1 MRNGC
6 FLIPFTVILWSS
18 FVATL
23 VADRVTSIT
32 TDQDALLALKDHIV
46 NDPQN
51 LLTTNWTATTSVCDW
66 VGVTCGTRHRRVR
79 ALKLSDMDLTG
90 TIPPH
95 LGNLSFL
102 LFASFYN
109 NSFRGSVP
117 DELAKLRRLE
127 YFNLENNYFGGEI
140 PSWFGSFTRLHML
153 SLANNSFTGAIPP
166 SLFHLSELDALD
178 LSNND
183 LQGHIPGEIGK
194 LPKLRILYLSHTG
207 LSGSIPSAVFN
218 ISSLQVIVLTG
229 NMLSGSLPSANV
241 TMSSLRIL
249 DFGSNNLT
257 GSLPSNLFNNLPNL
271 EGLYLSRNLFHGQIP
286 AALFGCK
293 QLKDLSLSHNNF
305 EGKIHKDI
313 RNLTVLEQLY
323 LGYNKF
329 NGTIPPEIGNLVNLE
344 IISLSVNRIG
354 GPIPVRI
361 FNIST
366 LRFIQMT
373 GNYLSGH
380 LPSSIS
386 LQLPNLERL
395 IVGANELSG
404 PFPVSLSNASEL
416 LILEL
421 SSNFFS
427 GPIPDAFGDGLRSL
441 RDLNLGYNNFTS
453 NSLSSELNFL
463 TSLTNSKNLRK
474 VLLSDNPLKGTIPIP
489 VGNLSSSL
497 ENFVAESCQ
506 IKGSIP
512 EGIGNLSNLV
522 QLSLQDNDLKGT
534 IPTTIGR
541 LRKLQSLS
549 FSGNNLEGSAPSD
562 LCDIESL
569 AFLYLG
575 ENKLVGSIPSCLGNV
590 SSLRELS
597 MGANNLTSTIPSTLW
612 RLKDIQLLQL
622 SSNSLSGSLPLD
634 ISNLKVVRH
643 LDISGNQ
650 LSGEIPSSIGD
661 LNDLA
666 YLSFSNNRLQGPIS
680 RSFGDMVSLEFL
692 DLSRNNLS
700 GEIPKDMEKLT
711 YLKYFNVSF
720 NGLQGEIPGGGPF
733 KKFSA
738 RSFLGN
744 EALCGSPQMQVQPCK
759 TRGRHQ
765 SKKATANVF
774 KYILPAIGAVVM
786 ATAFTVLYVMRGRRN
801 EKQKQGDFPDL
812 ATWRRVSFQELERAT
827 DGFDEVNLLG
837 TGSFGS
843 VYKGL
848 FSDGVNVA
856 VKVFHSQ
863 LEGAFK
869 SFDVECE
876 VLRSIRHRNLV
887 KIITSCCNIDFKAL
901 VLEFMPNWSLEK
913 WLYSHN
919 YFLDLLQR
927 LNIMI
932 DVALALE
939 YLHHGNATLVVHCD
953 LKPSNI
959 LLDENMVAHVS
970 DFGISKLLGE
980 GHSITQT
987 MTLATVGYMA
997 PEYGSEGIVS
1007 VKGDVYS
1014 YGIVLME
1021 TFTRR
1026 KPTDEMFTGET
1037 NLKLWVKES
1046 LPGAVAQIADANLKD
1061 HGQYPAAKKDCLSS
1075 ILELALQCSAE
1086 QPEERIDIEDA
1097 LTALKKIKAKFLKDS
1112 RGIGTS
1118 YI

>member
-1 MRNGC
+1 MHGNAEVMNQIYKQLSFLKLRYPLTAMRNGC

-194 LPKLRILYLSHTG
+194 LP
-207 LSGSIPSAVFN
+207 N
-218 ISSLQVIVLTG
+218 
-229 NMLSGSLPSANV
+229 
-241 TMSSLRIL
+241 
-249 DFGSNNLT
+249 
-257 GSLPSNLFNNLPNL
+257 LPSNLFNNLPNL

>member
-1 MRNGC
+1 M
-6 FLIPFTVILWSS
+6 I
-18 FVATL
+18 
-23 VADRVTSIT
+23 
-32 TDQDALLALKDHIV
+32 
-46 NDPQN
+46 
-51 LLTTNWTATTSVCDW
+51 TSV
-66 VGVTCGTRHRRVR
+66 
-79 ALKLSDMDLTG
+79 
-90 TIPPH
+90 
-95 LGNLSFL
+95 
-102 LFASFYN
+102 
-109 NSFRGSVP
+109 
-117 DELAKLRRLE
+117 
-127 YFNLENNYFGGEI
+127 
-140 PSWFGSFTRLHML
+140 
-153 SLANNSFTGAIPP
+153 
-166 SLFHLSELDALD
+166 
-178 LSNND
+178 
-183 LQGHIPGEIGK
+183 
-194 LPKLRILYLSHTG
+194 
-207 LSGSIPSAVFN
+207 
-218 ISSLQVIVLTG
+218 
-229 NMLSGSLPSANV
+229 
-241 TMSSLRIL
+241 
-249 DFGSNNLT
+249 
-257 GSLPSNLFNNLPNL
+257 
-271 EGLYLSRNLFHGQIP
+271 
-286 AALFGCK
+286 
-293 QLKDLSLSHNNF
+293 
-305 EGKIHKDI
+305 
-313 RNLTVLEQLY
+313 LTVA
-323 LGYNKF
+323 
-329 NGTIPPEIGNLVNLE
+329 GTIPPEIGNLVNLE

-366 LRFIQMT
+366 LRSIEMT

-380 LPSSIS
+380 LPSSIG

-395 IVGANELSG
+395 IVAGNELSG

-416 LILEL
+416 LTLEL
-421 SSNFFS
+421 SSNFFF
-427 GPIPDAFGDGLRSL
+427 GPIPDAFGDGLRNL
-441 RDLNLGYNNFTS
+441 RYLNLGNNNFTS

-463 TSLTNSKNLRK
+463 TSLTNSKNLRQ
-474 VLLSDNPLKGTIPIP
+474 VILSCNPLKGTLPIS

-497 ENFVAESCQ
+497 EDLVADSCQ

-512 EGIGNLSNLV
+512 EGIGNLSNLA
-522 QLSLQDNDLKGT
+522 LLRLQDNDLKGT

-549 FSGNNLEGSAPSD
+549 FSGNNLEGSTPSV
-562 LCDIESL
+562 LCDIQSL

-575 ENKLVGSIPSCLGNV
+575 ENKLVGSMPSCLGNV

-634 ISNLKVVRH
+634 ISNLKVLRH

-661 LNDLA
+661 LIDLA
-666 YLSFSNNRLQGPIS
+666 YLSLSNNRLQGPIS
-680 RSFGDMVSLEFL
+680 RSFGHMVSLEFL

-786 ATAFTVLYVMRGRRN
+786 ATAFVVLYVMRGRRN

-848 FSDGVNVA
+848 FSDGANVA

-932 DVALALE
+932 DVASALE

-970 DFGISKLLGE
+970 DFGIAKLLGE

-997 PEYGSEGIVS
+997 PGNAPILLLISSKITQ
-1007 VKGDVYS
+1007 KKK
-1014 YGIVLME
+1014 L
-1021 TFTRR
+1021 R
-1026 KPTDEMFTGET
+1026 T
-1037 NLKLWVKES
+1037 N
-1046 LPGAVAQIADANLKD
+1046 G
-1061 HGQYPAAKKDCLSS
+1061 
-1075 ILELALQCSAE
+1075 
-1086 QPEERIDIEDA
+1086 
-1097 LTALKKIKAKFLKDS
+1097 
-1112 RGIGTS
+1112 
-1118 YI
+1118 

>member
-1 MRNGC
+1 M
-6 FLIPFTVILWSS
+6 I
-18 FVATL
+18 
-23 VADRVTSIT
+23 
-32 TDQDALLALKDHIV
+32 
-46 NDPQN
+46 
-51 LLTTNWTATTSVCDW
+51 TSV
-66 VGVTCGTRHRRVR
+66 
-79 ALKLSDMDLTG
+79 
-90 TIPPH
+90 
-95 LGNLSFL
+95 
-102 LFASFYN
+102 
-109 NSFRGSVP
+109 
-117 DELAKLRRLE
+117 
-127 YFNLENNYFGGEI
+127 
-140 PSWFGSFTRLHML
+140 
-153 SLANNSFTGAIPP
+153 
-166 SLFHLSELDALD
+166 
-178 LSNND
+178 
-183 LQGHIPGEIGK
+183 
-194 LPKLRILYLSHTG
+194 
-207 LSGSIPSAVFN
+207 
-218 ISSLQVIVLTG
+218 
-229 NMLSGSLPSANV
+229 
-241 TMSSLRIL
+241 
-249 DFGSNNLT
+249 
-257 GSLPSNLFNNLPNL
+257 
-271 EGLYLSRNLFHGQIP
+271 
-286 AALFGCK
+286 
-293 QLKDLSLSHNNF
+293 
-305 EGKIHKDI
+305 
-313 RNLTVLEQLY
+313 LTVA
-323 LGYNKF
+323 
-329 NGTIPPEIGNLVNLE
+329 GTIPPEIGNLVNLE
-344 IISLSVNRIG
+344 IISLSMNRIG

-366 LRFIQMT
+366 LRSIEMT

-380 LPSSIS
+380 LPSSIG
-386 LQLPNLERL
+386 LQLPNLELL
-395 IVGANELSG
+395 IVGRNELSG

-416 LILEL
+416 LTLEL
-421 SSNFFS
+421 SSNFFF
-427 GPIPDAFGDGLRSL
+427 GPIPDAFGDDLRNL
-441 RDLNLGYNNFTS
+441 RYLNLGNNNFTS

-463 TSLTNSKNLRK
+463 TSLTNSKNLRL
-474 VLLSDNPLKGTIPIP
+474 VFLSLNPLKGTLPISA
-489 VGNLSSSL
+489 GNLSSSL
-497 ENFVAESCQ
+497 ENFVADSCQ

-522 QLSLQDNDLKGT
+522 RLSLQDNDLKGT

-549 FSGNNLEGSAPSD
+549 FSGNNLEGSTPSD

-569 AFLYLG
+569 SFLYLG
-575 ENKLVGSIPSCLGNV
+575 ENKLVGSVPSCLGNV

-666 YLSFSNNRLQGPIS
+666 YLSLSNNRLQGPIS

-774 KYILPAIGAVVM
+774 KYILPAIGAVGM
-786 ATAFTVLYVMRGRRN
+786 AMAFTVLYVMRGRRN
-801 EKQKQGDFPDL
+801 EKKKQGDFPDL

-848 FSDGVNVA
+848 FSDGANAA

-932 DVALALE
+932 DVASALE

-970 DFGISKLLGE
+970 DFGIAKLLGE

-997 PEYGSEGIVS
+997 PGNAPILLFHQNLHKKGS
-1007 VKGDVYS
+1007 
-1014 YGIVLME
+1014 
-1021 TFTRR
+1021 
-1026 KPTDEMFTGET
+1026 
-1037 NLKLWVKES
+1037 
-1046 LPGAVAQIADANLKD
+1046 
-1061 HGQYPAAKKDCLSS
+1061 
-1075 ILELALQCSAE
+1075 
-1086 QPEERIDIEDA
+1086 
-1097 LTALKKIKAKFLKDS
+1097 
-1112 RGIGTS
+1112 
-1118 YI
+1118 